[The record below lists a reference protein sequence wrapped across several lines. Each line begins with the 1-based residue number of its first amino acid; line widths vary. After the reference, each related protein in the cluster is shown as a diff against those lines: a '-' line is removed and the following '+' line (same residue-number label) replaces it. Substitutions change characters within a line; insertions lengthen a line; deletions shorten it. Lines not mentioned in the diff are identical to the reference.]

1 MNGAV
6 FGTFKI
12 IRNSGKMIC
21 GRNNHPWYKQMLMFL
36 YMIYLMTLFILQF
49 LAISAVFVAITI
61 IYDQFSEQLFAS

>member
-1 MNGAV
+1 
-6 FGTFKI
+6 
-12 IRNSGKMIC
+12 MIC